1 MEHRTSGVQTEKVL
15 GVRTERIPLYI
26 NCYETLGY
34 RLKNQATIEGNDDFE
49 KLCFEQTSP
58 ECQNKQLETD
68 CETLLKEI
76 DEIDTRVHFFYL
88 QRVVL
93 VGMIGTGCI
102 ALSIFLL
109 LHHLQV
115 LFTIFLLLGLFGC
128 TITLGL
134 KPFFLN
140 LGREKLGSRL
150 PELLQ
155 ELNALLERTKRDNV
169 ARDKAKKNEMAA
181 DKTKNDEMAMN
192 KAKNSEMAT
201 DMEKGGEEA

>member
-1 MEHRTSGVQTEKVL
+1 MEHRTSGVQTDKVL
-15 GVRTERIPLYI
+15 DVRTERIPLYI

-34 RLKNQATIEGNDDFE
+34 RLKSQTAIEGNDDFE
-49 KLCFEQTSP
+49 NLCFEQTSP

-68 CETLLKEI
+68 CEAILKEI
-76 DEIDTRVHFFYL
+76 GEIDTRVHFFYL

-155 ELNALLERTKRDNV
+155 ELNALLERTKRDN
-169 ARDKAKKNEMAA
+169 A
-181 DKTKNDEMAMN
+181 AMN
-192 KAKNSEMAT
+192 KGKNNEMAT
-201 DMEKGGEEA
+201 DVEKGGEEA